1 MTPVP
6 GVAGGAPARDAAALA
21 AAAWEALR
29 GVKDPELPAVDVVE
43 LGIVRDVR
51 AEGGAGPEE
60 VTITPTFS
68 ACPALHVIEAEVR
81 QAVAT
86 LGVEARVVTSL
97 SPPWSSDDMSDAARE
112 KLRAF
117 GIAPPQ
123 RHGGLIE
130 IALDAP
136 VRCPRCGHPCQ
147 NWQPYRVNGQ
157 LSICFICGCGYRWQV
172 NGCSVVFPPA
182 PKALSR
188 SLTERPASSTGRDTA
203 CHALSL
209 LMTTGSVEP
218 YRVPAPSIAMRM
230 CSVAPPR
237 FAMSAVRS
245 ATPAVA

>member
-1 MTPVP
+1 VVTPVP

-21 AAAWEALR
+21 AAAWVALR

-51 AEGGAGPEE
+51 AEGGAGPVE

-136 VRCPRCGHPCQ
+136 VRCPRCGHPDTRLRNAFGSTLC
-147 NWQPYRVNGQ
+147 RE
-157 LSICFICGCGYRWQV
+157 IRTCRACGET
-172 NGCSVVFPPA
+172 F
-182 PKALSR
+182 
-188 SLTERPASSTGRDTA
+188 ERFKP
-203 CHALSL
+203 L
-209 LMTTGSVEP
+209 
-218 YRVPAPSIAMRM
+218 
-230 CSVAPPR
+230 
-237 FAMSAVRS
+237 
-245 ATPAVA
+245 